1 MVHGGGETDVN
12 WYAVIVAGVV
22 GYFPGAVWYS
32 PLLFLKPWAREQGID
47 LTRPQTKH
55 AGSRIAIGLIPSLA
69 SAAVLALILG
79 PNPGL
84 HHALLMALAV
94 GGGLVAPCFAIQY
107 LYENRSFT
115 FFAINAGYHLVQFLI
130 FGLVLGLWH

>member
-1 MVHGGGETDVN
+1 LDIN
-12 WYAVIVAGVV
+12 WAAAIVAGIV

-47 LTRPQTKH
+47 LTRSVHPKH
-55 AGSRIAIGLIPSLA
+55 AGMKVAIGLIPSLA
-69 SAAVLALILG
+69 AAIAFALLLG
-79 PNPGL
+79 PTPALG
-84 HHALLMALAV
+84 HALAMGVAV
-94 GGGLVAPCFAIQY
+94 AGALVAPCFAIQY

-130 FGLVLGLWH
+130 FALVLGLWH